1 MKKLLFICVALL
13 SIQFSFAQA
22 STEAKTYIK
31 NLGIKQQ
38 LDLIKGDVS
47 NVILAEN
54 TDQFNKEYDD
64 LVTSYIT
71 SLENLMHD
79 SYSAEDLN
87 KMNTSLEKN
96 EALEPIMPKDL
107 ESFQQKAEK
116 IENEMGMSIEG
127 IVMKYGDPVKL
138 QEMEQ

>member
-1 MKKLLFICVALL
+1 MKKLLFICVAFFT
-13 SIQFSFAQA
+13 IQFSFAQA
-22 STEAKTYIK
+22 STEAKNYIK

-38 LDLIKGDVS
+38 LELVKNDIT

-54 TDQFNKEYDD
+54 IDNFNKEYDE
-64 LVTSYIT
+64 LVNNYVGNF
-71 SLENLMHD
+71 ENLMHE
-79 SYSAEDLN
+79 SYSTEDLN
-87 KMNTSLEKN
+87 KMNSQLEKN

-116 IENEMGMSIEG
+116 YENEMGISIEG
-127 IVMKYGDPVKL
+127 IVMKYGDPAKL